1 MAPVEGPP
9 PGDVPRRGPA
19 HEMTGAFLAGPG
31 GRPRPVAAPA
41 VAPARRG
48 RIGGRRGRVAAG
60 AVAAVVA
67 GALLG
72 LGAESGGSPSPLRP
86 VGRFLDFYCG
96 VFALVALS
104 LTVMIGLLAT
114 DRAILASRHRLR
126 AQAVH
131 RATAFLAVAMLAVH
145 IDSQLAEHRVGIAG
159 AFLPLP
165 GRHAADYD
173 IGVIAFYLLIIAVA
187 GGIAR
192 GRFAATRRP
201 WIWRATHLT
210 AYAAWP
216 LGIWHGLTS
225 GRAPAVWVTAGYLL
239 CVAGVVLALAARPV
253 LRPRER
259 RTP

>member
-1 MAPVEGPP
+1 MAPEGPP
-9 PGDVPRRGPA
+9 PGDAPRRGPA

-31 GRPRPVAAPA
+31 GRPRAVPAPA
-41 VAPARRG
+41 AVASPRRG
-48 RIGGRRGRVAAG
+48 RIGAHRGRIAAG
-60 AVAAVVA
+60 AAAAVAA

-72 LGAESGGSPSPLRP
+72 LAAASGGPASVLRP
-86 VGRFLDFYCG
+86 VGRFLDLYCG

-114 DRAILASRHRLR
+114 DRALLASRHRLR

-145 IDSQLAEHRVGIAG
+145 IASQLAQHRVGIAQ
-159 AFLPLP
+159 AVLPLP
-165 GRHAADYD
+165 GRHAADYSL
-173 IGVIAFYLLIIAVA
+173 GVIALYLLLLAVA
-187 GGIAR
+187 GGVAR
-192 GRFAATRRP
+192 GRFAGTKHP
-201 WIWRATHLT
+201 WAWRATHLT

-239 CVAGVVLALAARPV
+239 CVAGVALALAARPV

-259 RTP
+259 TP

>member
-1 MAPVEGPP
+1 MAPEGPP

-31 GRPRPVAAPA
+31 GGPRPVPAPA
-41 VAPARRG
+41 VAPARPG
-48 RIGGRRGRVAAG
+48 RTGGRRGRIAAG
-60 AVAAVVA
+60 AAAAAVA

-72 LGAESGGSPSPLRP
+72 LGAESGGSPSVLRP

-145 IDSQLAEHRVGIAG
+145 IDSQLAEHRVGIAQ
-159 AFLPLP
+159 ALLPLP
-165 GRHAADYD
+165 GRHAADYG
-173 IGVIAFYLLIIAVA
+173 IGVIAFYLLLLAVA

-192 GRFAATRRP
+192 GRFAGTRHP
-201 WIWRATHLT
+201 WVWRATHLT

-239 CVAGVVLALAARPV
+239 CVAAVVLALAARPV